1 MNAEQIANN
10 LFSTGIMLMSF
21 GFLRM
26 SQVFDDIDSSQ
37 KLKYCINGGAIC
49 FIGGTAIEIFKS
61 R

>member
-21 GFLRM
+21 GFFQM
-26 SQVFDDIDSSQ
+26 SKAFDDIDPSQ
-37 KLKYCINGGAIC
+37 KLKYCINGSAVC
-49 FIGGTAIEIFKS
+49 FIGGTVIELIKS